1 MNLIYNLNDP
11 IGLKIDLDK
20 LNNIKSD
27 LLFKNNLLIK
37 DLYVINCLVYSF
49 VSKIFGKI

>member
-11 IGLKIDLDK
+11 IGLRIDLDK

-27 LLFKNNLLIK
+27 LLFKNNLLKKIY
-37 DLYVINCLVYSF
+37 LIYSF
-49 VSKIFGKI
+49 FSKIFGKI